1 MNALGLA
8 LLFGHLSALLV
19 VHLLLPNLGHL
30 HAISG
35 GNLPAVFLF
44 RLLRLNIQIMKTID
58 ICTALTSLHTSL
70 VLVVHSVAKY
80 SSGSYLVCGTQTILV
95 VGLHICLTQQ
105 LLLGKYV
112 IRVEQILQYYTYMLK
127 AYL

>member
-35 GNLPAVFLF
+35 GNLSAVFLF

-58 ICTALTSLHTSL
+58 ICTALTSLIPHTSL
-70 VLVVHSVAKY
+70 VLVVHSVPKY

-105 LLLGKYV
+105 S
-112 IRVEQILQYYTYMLK
+112 
-127 AYL
+127 

>member
-35 GNLPAVFLF
+35 GSLPAVFLF
-44 RLLRLNIQIMKTID
+44 RLLCLNIQIMKTNID
-58 ICTALTSLHTSL
+58 ICTVLTSLHTSL

-95 VGLHICLTQQ
+95 VGSHRLYTMSHSVYFISVFLTLQ
-105 LLLGKYV
+105 L
-112 IRVEQILQYYTYMLK
+112 
-127 AYL
+127 

>member
-8 LLFGHLSALLV
+8 VLFGHLSALLV

-35 GNLPAVFLF
+35 GNLSAVFLF

-105 LLLGKYV
+105 S
-112 IRVEQILQYYTYMLK
+112 
-127 AYL
+127 